1 MFSPRFYKFKN
12 IYIGTLAFIAPSTT
26 ISSLFSSDYININ
39 GMKNVCL
46 SMFYNIGIGVLTGV
60 LYPISLPYYGG
71 KMLCD
76 KLKI

>member
-12 IYIGTLAFIAPSTT
+12 IYIGTLAF

-46 SMFYNIGIGVLTGV
+46 SMFYNIGIGVLV
-60 LYPISLPYYGG
+60 FNRCFISN
-71 KMLCD
+71 
-76 KLKI
+76 